1 VQVPT
6 AKPYR
11 LLGVGLS
18 DLCPATGADLSGDLL
33 DPQAA
38 KRHRAERAAD
48 DIRKRFGTEAI
59 VKGRALR

>member
-1 VQVPT
+1 
-6 AKPYR
+6 
-11 LLGVGLS
+11 
-18 DLCPATGADLSGDLL
+18 L